1 VRQPH
6 PNRRDELGRLG
17 NGSKGPTEEG
27 ISEFPRLRG
36 YPRLRQVPAEVRVS
50 RSGISPTASA
60 ALIEVEVNCADEAEH
75 RRRVETPT
83 SDVEGLAKPTWRAV
97 VEREYEP
104 WTREHLVIDSH
115 DDFS

>member
-1 VRQPH
+1 LDVIVECVNPLAIT
-6 PNRRDELGRLG
+6 RDGWIG
-17 NGSKGPTEEG
+17 T
-27 ISEFPRLRG
+27 
-36 YPRLRQVPAEVRVS
+36 AA
-50 RSGISPTASA
+50 TASA

>member
-1 VRQPH
+1 M
-6 PNRRDELGRLG
+6 GA
-17 NGSKGPTEEG
+17 KGP
-27 ISEFPRLRG
+27 PRRELANSRGCGG

>member
-1 VRQPH
+1 M
-6 PNRRDELGRLG
+6 
-17 NGSKGPTEEG
+17 
-27 ISEFPRLRG
+27 
-36 YPRLRQVPAEVRVS
+36 
-50 RSGISPTASA
+50 
-60 ALIEVEVNCADEAEH
+60 NCADEAEH

>member
-1 VRQPH
+1 
-6 PNRRDELGRLG
+6 
-17 NGSKGPTEEG
+17 
-27 ISEFPRLRG
+27 
-36 YPRLRQVPAEVRVS
+36 
-50 RSGISPTASA
+50 
-60 ALIEVEVNCADEAEH
+60 
-75 RRRVETPT
+75 VETPT